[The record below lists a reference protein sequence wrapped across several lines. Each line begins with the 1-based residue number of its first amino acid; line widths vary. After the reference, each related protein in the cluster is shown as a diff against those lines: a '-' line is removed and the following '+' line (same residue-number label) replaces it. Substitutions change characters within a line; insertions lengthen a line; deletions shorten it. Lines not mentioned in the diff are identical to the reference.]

1 MSRFRQFTVASL
13 VALLIISTGIVVG
26 PALVLARQRPGQQQH
41 EARAYVLERANILEE
56 CAKQL
61 KAVLDGPQYKLCR
74 CGRQITPTPVG
85 TWKHVQKIPMSTQN
99 HLARPA

>member
-1 MSRFRQFTVASL
+1 MGRQEA
-13 VALLIISTGIVVG
+13 ANR
-26 PALVLARQRPGQQQH
+26 AKQH